1 MSINPI
7 RTLGR
12 RADDDEA
19 DGGLL
24 ADLEGAGERGEFSLV
39 YQKQMATDGER
50 VIAVESLLR
59 WDHPVLGP
67 VDPGHFIP
75 LAEQAGLIRPITRW
89 VLDRAMQETQDLSG
103 ISVCFNAS
111 ALEFADP
118 EFADE
123 IEALVEKRGFDPS
136 ALEIEVTETAIL
148 VDGEEVHR
156 TMARLHAM
164 GARIA
169 LDDFGAGYSSLNHLR
184 LYPFDKL
191 KIDRA
196 FVTECSKGAQSA
208 ALIHAV
214 VGLGRALGMDVVAE
228 GVETQTQA
236 AFLRLAGVCGMQ
248 GYLFGR
254 PRPMGEIRAELN

>member
-1 MSINPI
+1 MTTSPI

-12 RADDDEA
+12 SVE
-19 DGGLL
+19 DGDRRRLL
-24 ADLEGAGERGEFSLV
+24 TELEGAAKRGEFSLV
-39 YQKQMATDGER
+39 YQKQMGPDGEH
-50 VIAVESLLR
+50 VIAVETLLR
-59 WDHPVLGP
+59 WDHPTLGS
-67 VDPGHFIP
+67 VHPGDFIP

-89 VLDRAMQETQDLSG
+89 VLDRAMQETGDLA
-103 ISVCFNAS
+103 SVAVGFNAS

-123 IEALVEKRGFDPS
+123 IEALVKARGFDP
-136 ALEIEVTETAIL
+136 ARLEIEVTETAIL

-156 TMARLHAM
+156 TMAGLHAM
-164 GARIA
+164 GVRIA

-191 KIDRA
+191 KIDKA
-196 FVTECSKGAQSA
+196 FVAECSKATQSA

-214 VGLGRALGMDVVAE
+214 VGLGRALGMAVVAE

-236 AFLRLAGVCGMQ
+236 AFLRTVGVSGMQ
-248 GYLFGR
+248 GYLFGH
-254 PRPMGEIRAELN
+254 PKPIAELRLELG

>member
-12 RADDDEA
+12 RAEDSGAACD
-19 DGGLL
+19 LL
-24 ADLEGAGERGEFSLV
+24 ADLAGAGERGEFSLV
-39 YQKQMATDGER
+39 YQKQMAADGRR

-59 WDHPVLGP
+59 WEHPALGP

-89 VLDRAMQETQDLSG
+89 VLGRAMQETMDLKG

-123 IEALVEKRGFDPS
+123 IEALVETRGFDPS
-136 ALEIEVTETAIL
+136 CLEIEVTETAIL

-214 VGLGRALGMDVVAE
+214 VGLGRALGDHVHAE
-228 GVETQTQA
+228 GVETETQA
-236 AFLRLAGVCGMQ
+236 AFLRDAGVCGMQ
-248 GYLFGR
+248 GYLFGQPAPIEALR
-254 PRPMGEIRAELN
+254 VELS

>member
-1 MSINPI
+1 MTITPI
-7 RTLGR
+7 RTATR
-12 RADDDEA
+12 RASDDDGA
-19 DGGLL
+19 MRLL

-39 YQKQMATDGER
+39 YQKQMAPDGER

-67 VDPGHFIP
+67 VHPGHFIP

-89 VLDRAMQETQDLSG
+89 VLERAMTETQDLAG
-103 ISVCFNAS
+103 ISVGFNAS

-136 ALEIEVTETAIL
+136 CLEIEVTETAIL

-156 TMARLHAM
+156 TMARLHAL

-169 LDDFGAGYSSLNHLR
+169 LDDFGVGYSSLNHLR

-191 KIDRA
+191 KIDKA
-196 FVTECSKGAQSA
+196 FVTECSKAAQSA

-228 GVETQTQA
+228 GVETRTQA
-236 AFLRLAGVCGMQ
+236 AFLRNAGVSGMQ

-254 PRPMGEIRAELN
+254 PKPIDELKAELG

>member
-1 MSINPI
+1 LSITPI
-7 RTLGR
+7 KTAGRRVDDHEGDRTLL
-12 RADDDEA
+12 DD
-19 DGGLL
+19 LV
-24 ADLEGAGERGEFSLV
+24 GAGERGEFSLV
-39 YQKQMATDGER
+39 YQKQMAADGTR

-59 WDHPVLGP
+59 WEHPVLGA

-89 VLDRAMQETQDLSG
+89 VLGRAMEETKDLKG
-103 ISVCFNAS
+103 VSVCFNAS

-123 IEALVEKRGFDPS
+123 IEALVETRGFDPTC
-136 ALEIEVTETAIL
+136 LEIEVTETAIL

-156 TMARLHAM
+156 TMARLHAL

-196 FVTECSKGAQSA
+196 FVTECSKATQSA

-248 GYLFGR
+248 GYLFGH
-254 PRPMGEIRAELN
+254 PKPIEEIRAELG

>member
-1 MSINPI
+1 LNITPI
-7 RTLGR
+7 RTQGR
-12 RADDDEA
+12 RADDDGA
-19 DGGLL
+19 FDALL
-24 ADLEGAGERGEFSLV
+24 RDLDGAGERGEFSLV
-39 YQKQMATDGER
+39 YQKQMAPDGRR

-59 WDHPVLGP
+59 WEHPTLGP

-89 VLDRAMQETQDLSG
+89 VLGRAMEETKDLKG
-103 ISVCFNAS
+103 VSVCFNAS

-123 IEALVEKRGFDPS
+123 IEALVEARGFDP
-136 ALEIEVTETAIL
+136 ACLEIEVTETAIL

-156 TMARLHAM
+156 TMARLHAL

-169 LDDFGAGYSSLNHLR
+169 LDDFGVGYSSLNHLR

-191 KIDRA
+191 KIDKA
-196 FVTECSKGAQSA
+196 FVTECSKGEQSA
-208 ALIHAV
+208 TLIHAV
-214 VGLGRALGMDVVAE
+214 IGLGRALGMAVVAE

-236 AFLRLAGVCGMQ
+236 AFLRDAGVCGLQ

-254 PRPMGEIRAELN
+254 PKPIEEIRAELG